1 MIQGYLLN
9 NAGIKVKRLQ
19 EIFEKR
25 FHYTTQTFEIP
36 SEKSETGL
44 QRKIAD
50 FAHEYNGPNNL
61 MISLLQWPRLYW
73 IGDSGFET
81 CSVRD
86 DSTSPKGVAILTYA
100 PL

>member
-61 MISLLQWPRLYW
+61 MILYY
-73 IGDSGFET
+73 SGHAYTGLET
-81 CSVRD
+81 QALKLAAFVMILHP
-86 DSTSPKGVAILTYA
+86 PKGL
-100 PL
+100 LF